1 MIGRSVDPSTFLCW
15 IHLPSGGS
23 VDHGLGSSRVR
34 ISWSLFMGSCL
45 LLHGELGMI
54 SVWFMGLGLGFMGS
68 GLGFM
73 GFVGMISLWF
83 MART

>member
-1 MIGRSVDPSTFLCW
+1 M
-15 IHLPSGGS
+15 
-23 VDHGLGSSRVR
+23 DHGLGSSRVR

-68 GLGFM
+68 GFHGVRGDDLPLVHG
-73 GFVGMISLWF
+73 
-83 MART
+83 